1 MQLFRSERTLND
13 YVSKYCDT
21 LAKIEFCC
29 IRYHGSTNALLA
41 SKNMKNIEIE
51 SMTGSHDYSKFLL
64 Y

>member
-1 MQLFRSERTLND
+1 MQLFRFDRTLND

-41 SKNMKNIEIE
+41 SKNIEIE
-51 SMTGSHDYSKFLL
+51 SMTGSHDYSKFLH